1 MPSFSEAERHTLREA
16 LLETGYDL
24 FTRYGLKKTSL
35 DDLTRSVGVAKSS
48 FYSFFESKEALY
60 LELLGRSAPAVEA
73 KVEAALRSSPDTAQA
88 LARLLTV
95 VVEALETNALT
106 RRLLT
111 HPEELQMIARRVS
124 PEALEAKQ
132 RGLLPVLTFVE
143 RAQAEGRMVRKDP
156 EVVLGVIRAVTL
168 LTLHKGD
175 IGQDIYPEV
184 MALMTGLVAAG
195 LAGAD
200 RNTDRDSVE
209 IAGEKGTK

>member
-1 MPSFSEAERHTLREA
+1 MPSFTEAERHTLREA
-16 LLETGYDL
+16 LLETGYDR
-24 FTRYGLKKTSL
+24 FTRLGLKKTSL
-35 DDLTRSVGVAKSS
+35 DDLTRPVGIAKSS
-48 FYSFFESKEALY
+48 FYNFFESKEALY
-60 LELLGRSAPAVEA
+60 LELLSRSAPAVEA
-73 KVEAALRSSPDTAQA
+73 KVEAALRSSPDTARV
-88 LARLLTV
+88 LARFIAV
-95 VVEALETNALT
+95 VVEELETNALT

-132 RGLLPVLTFVE
+132 HSLLPVRAFVE
-143 RAQAEGRMVRKDP
+143 RAQAEGRMVQKDP
-156 EVVLGVIRAVTL
+156 EVVLGVIRAITL

-200 RNTDRDSVE
+200 KNADRDGVE
-209 IAGEKGTK
+209 VAEEKGTR